1 MKPNTSEIPDI
12 VLDDLKRT
20 IEEAIFPNRV
30 FLFVTEEKLSI
41 NYKDEHSQEE
51 MVRLNEVVTNTV
63 RDYFAKKGQEIWE

>member
-1 MKPNTSEIPDI
+1 MKLNTSEIPDI

-30 FLFVTEEKLSI
+30 FLFATEEKLSI
-41 NYKDEHSQEE
+41 NYKDEHSPEE

-63 RDYFAKKGQEIWE
+63 RDYFAE

>member
-1 MKPNTSEIPDI
+1 MKLNTSEISDI

-30 FLFVTEEKLSI
+30 FLFATEEKLSI

-51 MVRLNEVVTNTV
+51 MDRLNEVVTQTV
-63 RDYFAKKGQEIWE
+63 RNYFAE

>member
-1 MKPNTSEIPDI
+1 MKLNTSEIPDI

-30 FLFVTEEKLSI
+30 FIFATEEKLSI

-51 MVRLNEVVTNTV
+51 MDRLNEVVTQTV
-63 RDYFAKKGQEIWE
+63 QNYFAE